1 MNINVYKCGYLQT
14 NCYLAWDEVTKKAFI
29 VDPGDV
35 APAMKTFIKEQGL
48 DPEYIILTHGH
59 SDHTGGIADLVRE
72 FPDIKIVASE
82 LERSFLL
89 DSRASYGSSGI
100 ECDIYVK
107 DNEEMKAAGETLRF
121 ISTPGHTPGGMCI
134 LAADTL
140 FSGDTLF
147 RCSIGRSDFPGG
159 DYDTLLRSIR
169 ERLFVLPEDIRVLP
183 GHEDESTIGYEVRYN
198 PFA

>member
-14 NCYLAWDEVTKKAFI
+14 NCYLAWDEDTKKAFI

-35 APAMKTFIKEQGL
+35 APAMKAFIREQNL

-59 SDHTGGIADLVRE
+59 SDHTGGIADLLQE
-72 FPDIKIVASE
+72 FPGIKIVASE

-89 DSRASYGSSGI
+89 DSRATYGSSGI

-107 DNEEMKAAGETLRF
+107 DNEEMAAAGETLRF

-134 LAADTL
+134 LAAGTL

-159 DYDTLLRSIR
+159 DYDTLVRSVR
-169 ERLFVLPEDIRVLP
+169 ERLFVLPESTRVLP

-198 PFA
+198 PFV